1 MMYAFV
7 YIAASVAGT
16 IIGGLLLWLGMV
28 FAGKIKW

>member
-7 YIAASVAGT
+7 FLSMSVAGT
-16 IIGGLLLWLGMV
+16 VIGGLLLWLGMV